1 MSVQFPPNSPL
12 QQDLF
17 LSPTKV
23 QSPDKLFTW
32 NVRQS
37 PGGTIDPTP
46 TKEVWD
52 KMVEAGMT
60 GDNIY
65 RIQHTESKR
74 RYIGSALET
83 EKGNHIKKRF
93 SKYKCNTNQYNQKK
107 VAGDKLK
114 QKLQHIEYAMARS
127 PDKMNVAIVAHLEA
141 HPNEPIQEKEERLH
155 LLEDEQ
161 VLKYDTLKRKYG
173 YNHSR
178 PANESLRASSD
189 GPAKKKQKTKKQL
202 SAENPTRLISSRA
215 AATRA
220 NARIQE
226 LNLED

>member
-127 PDKMNVAIVAHLEA
+127 PDKMNVAILWV
-141 HPNEPIQEKEERLH
+141 
-155 LLEDEQ
+155 
-161 VLKYDTLKRKYG
+161 KR
-173 YNHSR
+173 SR
-178 PANESLRASSD
+178 VRYLCTILA
-189 GPAKKKQKTKKQL
+189 L
-202 SAENPTRLISSRA
+202 SAMNPDLVLLRIIRHEVHTQVQIC
-215 AATRA
+215 
-220 NARIQE
+220 ARETLCI
-226 LNLED
+226 

>member
-1 MSVQFPPNSPL
+1 MAIQFPPNTPP
-12 QQDLF
+12 QQDLP

-23 QSPDKLFTW
+23 QSPNKLFTW
-32 NVRQS
+32 NVRKS

-65 RIQHTESKR
+65 RFQHTESKR

-83 EKGNHIKKRF
+83 DKGNHTKKRF
-93 SKYKCNTNQYNQKK
+93 SKYKHNTNQYNQKK
-107 VAGDKLK
+107 AAGEKLK
-114 QKLQHIEYAMARS
+114 NRLQHIEYAIAKS
-127 PDKMNVAIVAHLEA
+127 PQKMNVAIIAHLEA
-141 HPNEPIQEKEERLH
+141 QPNESIHEKEKRLH

-178 PANESLRASSD
+178 PANESLRASAD
-189 GPAKKKQKTKKQL
+189 GPAKKKQKTIRNL
-202 SAENPTRLISSRA
+202 FPENPTRPPSSRA
-215 AATRA
+215 AAKQA
-220 NARIQE
+220 NTCIQE
-226 LNLED
+226 LNHED